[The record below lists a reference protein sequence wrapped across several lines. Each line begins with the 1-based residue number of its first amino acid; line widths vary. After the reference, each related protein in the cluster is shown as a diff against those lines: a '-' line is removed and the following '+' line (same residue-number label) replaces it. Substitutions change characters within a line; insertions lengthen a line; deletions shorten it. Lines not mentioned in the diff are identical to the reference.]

1 MSKAQAKNHSTPD
14 ETRNF
19 VDKGRVQIVKLAS
32 GTVGLGTFEPGWR
45 WSEHVKPIAKTDSC
59 QSLHIG
65 YVVSGRMHTV
75 MDDGSAFEMGSGDS
89 VYIPP
94 GHDAWVLGDEN
105 CVLYD
110 FSGMENYA
118 K

>member
-1 MSKAQAKNHSTPD
+1 MGDARVKSHDSPD
-14 ETRNF
+14 ETRKF
-19 VDKGRVQIVKLAS
+19 DKGRVEIVKLAS
-32 GTVGLGTFEPGWR
+32 GTVGRGTFEPGWR
-45 WSEHVKPIAKTDSC
+45 WSQHVKPITKTDSC

-75 MDDGSAFEMGSGDS
+75 MDDGSELEMGPGDA

-94 GHDAWVLGDEN
+94 GHDAWTLGDES
-105 CVLYD
+105 CVMFD
-110 FSGMENYA
+110 FSGMEDYA